1 MPCFVETVWPS
12 SLHHPRAQHK
22 AASEISSCP
31 QRQWVKLIQALA
43 ALIKPHEGRKRQGSA
58 SHTQA
63 MGIVPALLLI
73 ERWVANEAGHI
84 ALSLE
89 TQRHRSTPTSHPL
102 SPEVERENVKKI
114 ENFAWVGMN
123 VGVGSHPSLPPS
135 WLLLST
141 VRAHK
146 GVQGSLRVAG
156 VFAGHQGQCDTLCK
170 LVWPSFTSVLCFSV
184 IPLTKLRSCRC
195 YKGLWVFDCI
205 YRGQGDTGK
214 AKTTPGSFKYLNTYR
229 NSFRI
234 LEQKLHTLKEL

>member
-1 MPCFVETVWPS
+1 MPCFVEAVWAS
-12 SLHHPRAQHK
+12 SLHHPSAQHK
-22 AASEISSCP
+22 AASEISSCL

-73 ERWVANEAGHI
+73 ERWVANEAGHT

-123 VGVGSHPSLPPS
+123 VGVGSHPSRPSAGCSYRLSGHIRVCRQVCRPPG
-135 WLLLST
+135 T
-141 VRAHK
+141 VWHPL
-146 GVQGSLRVAG
+146 QTCLTIFYFSS
-156 VFAGHQGQCDTLCK
+156 VF
-170 LVWPSFTSVLCFSV
+170 F
-184 IPLTKLRSCRC
+184 C
-195 YKGLWVFDCI
+195 Y
-205 YRGQGDTGK
+205 
-214 AKTTPGSFKYLNTYR
+214 TTD
-229 NSFRI
+229 
-234 LEQKLHTLKEL
+234 